1 MPSEPI
7 KLMRI
12 PINTNCADPK
22 CNKHI
27 NMGAYAYFLPET
39 NDTICIECG
48 TKRCWTSKQR
58 ANLIVQE
65 LEIREDLKALKKQ
78 RKIDSEDLLHLKEQ
92 IDLYKL
98 ELREFAIEKQAIKLI
113 TLIDDY
119 LKNVGSPAEK
129 ALFDKAVKT
138 IEECRDLQ
146 KEVKEQVD
154 ARLFMLDRTAL
165 LRKRKALIPSPLND
179 EEEQQE
185 EETQKEEEE
194 PITQ

>member
-1 MPSEPI
+1 MSSEPI

-22 CNKHI
+22 CNKLI
-27 NMGAYAYFLPET
+27 NMGAYAYFLPAT
-39 NDTICIECG
+39 NDTMCIECG
-48 TKRCWTSKQR
+48 TKRGWTSKQR
-58 ANLIVQE
+58 ATLIVQE

-165 LRKRKALIPSPLND
+165 LRKRKALIATPLD
-179 EEEQQE
+179 DAEEPQQE
-185 EETQKEEEE
+185 ED